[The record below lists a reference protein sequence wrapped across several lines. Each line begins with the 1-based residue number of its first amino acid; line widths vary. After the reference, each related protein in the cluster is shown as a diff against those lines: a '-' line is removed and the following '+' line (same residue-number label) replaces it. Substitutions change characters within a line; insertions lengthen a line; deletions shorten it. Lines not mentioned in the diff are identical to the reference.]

1 MKKILTIIMALA
13 LVAAVAV
20 GLVACGNSDIKD
32 ATEVELPA
40 LTLTPDMDYSSL
52 PDLSNFKIGMICLHG
67 TESTYDLNFINAA
80 KAAVKALGMSESQLI
95 IKTGI
100 AEGEACYTTAIDL
113 VKNRKCNVI
122 FADSFGHEEYMIR
135 AARECAAEEEYSGVQ
150 FCHATGYMAALDEN
164 ADLSNFH
171 NAFASIYE
179 GRFLAGIAAGMKLYE
194 MNKGK
199 AADQQNYKMGY
210 VGAWTYA
217 EVISGY
223 TSFFL
228 GAKYALNQK
237 EAGLGDKLTMDV
249 KFTGSWFDITAEK
262 NAANAL
268 INRGCALISQH
279 ADSMGAPSACEAAGV
294 PNVSYN
300 GSTIASCPNT
310 FLVSSRIDWTP
321 YVKYI
326 IAKTAK
332 GEAFGTNYTGTLK
345 NGSVALTALNGDAI
359 AEGTVDAIVAARA
372 KLIDGTLK
380 VFDTSTFTVGG
391 SALTTADDALVH
403 DGAYNES
410 SVVSA
415 PSFDKEIDG
424 IKLLNRFYSAE
435 QGEIVVEE

>member
-1 MKKILTIIMALA
+1 MKKLITIILALA
-13 LVAAVAV
+13 LVAAVVV
-20 GLVACGNSDIKD
+20 GMVACGNSDIKD
-32 ATEVELPA
+32 AEEVELPA
-40 LTLTPDMDYSSL
+40 LTLTPDMDYSTVTV
-52 PDLSNFKIGMICLHG
+52 PADFKIGMICLHG

-80 KAAVKALGMSESQLI
+80 KAAVAALGMSEGPLI
-95 IKTGI
+95 IKTGVP
-100 AEGEACYTTAIDL
+100 EGEACYTTAVDL
-113 VKNRKCNVI
+113 INKDGCKVI
-122 FADSFGHEEYMIR
+122 FADSFGHEDYMLR
-135 AARECAAEEEYSGVQ
+135 AAKENPTVQ
-150 FCHATGYMAALDEN
+150 FCHATGYKAAIEN
-164 ADLSNFH
+164 IANYH

-194 MNKGK
+194 INKDK
-199 AADQQNYKMGY
+199 ADADKNFKMGY

-217 EVISGY
+217 EVVSGY

-237 EAGLGDKLTMDV
+237 EAGLGNKLTMDV

-268 INRGCALISQH
+268 INSGCALISQH
-279 ADSMGAPSACEAAGV
+279 ADSYGAPSACEAAGI

-326 IAKTAK
+326 IAKTVK
-332 GEAFGTNYTGTLK
+332 GEAFGTDYTGTLK

-372 KLIDGTLK
+372 KLLDGSLK
-380 VFDTSTFTVGG
+380 VFDTTTFTVDGK
-391 SALTTADDALVH
+391 ALTTADDALVH

-410 SVVSA
+410 SVASA
-415 PSFDKEIDG
+415 PSFAYNIDG
-424 IKLLNRFYSAE
+424 IKLLNKVYDTDESGNPIF
-435 QGEIVVEE
+435 ID

>member
-1 MKKILTIIMALA
+1 MKKLITIVLALA

-20 GLVACGNSDIKD
+20 SMVACNGNIKD
-32 ATEVELPA
+32 ATEVELSA
-40 LTLTPDMDYSSL
+40 LELQADMDYSTVTV
-52 PDLSNFKIGMICLHG
+52 PETFKIGMICLHG

-80 KAAVKALGMSESQLI
+80 KAAVKALGMKESQLI

-100 AEGEACYTTAIDL
+100 PEGEQCYTTAVDL
-113 VKNRKCNVI
+113 VNNDKCSVI
-122 FADSFGHEEYMIR
+122 FADSFGHEDYMLQ
-135 AARECAAEEEYSGVQ
+135 AAKQYPNVQ
-150 FCHATGYMAALDEN
+150 FCHATGYKAAIEN
-164 ADLSNFH
+164 RSNYH

-179 GRFLAGIAAGMKLYE
+179 GRFLAGIAAGLKLYD
-194 MNKGK
+194 MNSGK
-199 AADQQNYKMGY
+199 AADKQNYKMGY

-268 INRGCALISQH
+268 INGGCALISQH

-300 GSTIASCPNT
+300 GSTIVSCPNT
-310 FLVSSRIDWTP
+310 FMVSSRIDWTP

-326 IAKTAK
+326 IAKTVK
-332 GEAFGTNYTGTLK
+332 GEAFGTDYTGTLK
-345 NGSVALTALNGDAI
+345 NGSVALTALNADVI
-359 AEGTVDAIVAARA
+359 ADGTVAAIEAARA
-372 KLIDGTLK
+372 KLINGSLK
-380 VFDTSTFTVGG
+380 VFDTTTFTVNGKALTAAD
-391 SALTTADDALVH
+391 SALISN
-403 DGAYNES
+403 GAYNES
-410 SVVSA
+410 SVASA
-415 PSFDKEIDG
+415 PSFEYDIDG
-424 IKLLNRFYSAE
+424 ITMLNKVYSTDE
-435 QGEIVVEE
+435 NGNPIFID

>member
-1 MKKILTIIMALA
+1 MKKLITIILALA
-13 LVAAVAV
+13 LVAAVVV
-20 GLVACGNSDIKD
+20 GMVACGNSDIKD
-32 ATEVELPA
+32 AEEVELPA
-40 LTLTPDMDYSSL
+40 LTLTPDMDYSTVTV
-52 PDLSNFKIGMICLHG
+52 PADFKIGMICLHG

-80 KAAVKALGMSESQLI
+80 KAAVAALGMSEGQLI
-95 IKTGI
+95 IKTGVP
-100 AEGEACYTTAIDL
+100 EGEACYTTAVDL
-113 VKNRKCNVI
+113 INKDGCKVI
-122 FADSFGHEEYMIR
+122 FADSFGHEDYMLR
-135 AARECAAEEEYSGVQ
+135 AAKENPTVQ
-150 FCHATGYMAALDEN
+150 FCHATGYKAAIEN
-164 ADLSNFH
+164 IANYH

-194 MNKGK
+194 INKDK
-199 AADQQNYKMGY
+199 ADADKNFKMGY

-217 EVISGY
+217 EVVSGY

-237 EAGLGDKLTMDV
+237 EAGLGNKLTMDV

-268 INRGCALISQH
+268 INSGCALISQH
-279 ADSMGAPSACEAAGV
+279 ADSYGAPSACEAAGI

-326 IAKTAK
+326 IAKTVK
-332 GEAFGTNYTGTLK
+332 GEAFGTDYTGTLK

-372 KLIDGTLK
+372 KLLDGSLK
-380 VFDTSTFTVGG
+380 VFDTTTFTVDGK
-391 SALTTADDALVH
+391 ALTTADDALVH

-410 SVVSA
+410 SVASA
-415 PSFDKEIDG
+415 PSFAYNIDG
-424 IKLLNRFYSAE
+424 IKLLNKVYDTDESGNPIF
-435 QGEIVVEE
+435 ID

>member
-1 MKKILTIIMALA
+1 MKKLITIIMALA
-13 LVAAVAV
+13 LVAAVVV
-20 GLVACGNSDIKD
+20 GMAACGKNDIKD
-32 ATEVELPA
+32 AEEVNLPA
-40 LTLTPDMDYSSL
+40 LNLVADMDYSNL

-80 KAAVKALGMSESQLI
+80 KAAVAALGMSEGQLI
-95 IKTGI
+95 IKTGVP
-100 AEGEACYTTAIDL
+100 EGEACYTTAVDL
-113 VKNRKCNVI
+113 INNDHCNVI
-122 FADSFGHEEYMIR
+122 FADSFGHEDYMLR
-135 AARECAAEEEYSGVQ
+135 AAREHSNVQ
-150 FCHATGYMAALDEN
+150 FCHATGYKAAIEN
-164 ADLSNFH
+164 LANYH

-179 GRFLAGIAAGMKLYE
+179 GRFLAGIAAGLKLYE
-194 MNKGK
+194 INKDK
-199 AADQQNYKMGY
+199 AADAKNYKMGY

-237 EAGLGDKLTMDV
+237 EAGLGNKLTMDV

-268 INRGCALISQH
+268 ISSGCALISQH
-279 ADSMGAPSACEAAGV
+279 ADSMGAPSACEAAGI

-332 GEAFGTNYTGTLK
+332 GEAFGTDYTGTLK

-372 KLIDGTLK
+372 KLLDGTLK
-380 VFDTSTFTVGG
+380 VFDTTTFTVNGRALTSAD
-391 SALTTADDALVH
+391 SALVS

-410 SVVSA
+410 SVASA
-415 PSFDKEIDG
+415 PSFDFDIDG
-424 IKLLNRFYSAE
+424 ITMLNKVYDTDANGNPIF
-435 QGEIVVEE
+435 ID